1 MNSYVRLLTIPIIET
16 KINTKQK
23 QTSQKHINNLK
34 LKLVTL
40 FWVLFVLFVRFLF
53 IITQNENVMNETPDT
68 YKIRSLCCVFILF
81 PFFYEK
87 KG

>member
-34 LKLVTL
+34 LKLVTVSFL
-40 FWVLFVLFVRFLF
+40 GSLCSLFVYNY
-53 IITQNENVMNETPDT
+53 TE
-68 YKIRSLCCVFILF
+68 
-81 PFFYEK
+81 
-87 KG
+87 